1 MDNQEII
8 LVVENHNQL
17 SSLLSEHGY
26 KVKVTTSLETTQQAA
41 RKIQPDLII
50 LNTIMADFDGYYLCE
65 QIKAETEISD
75 IAVFFCDPDNN
86 TSAKVKAILIG
97 ATEYFS
103 YPPIWEE
110 LSARINNQFKLSK
123 RQKQLKQENLRQ
135 QQQILEWEILAQSLF
150 EGDNALATTTSN
162 QEDLQQLLNHI
173 PFLAWT
179 TDKQG
184 NYKFLNQAWS
194 TLTSSLPQIGQ
205 PWGDAIHP
213 EDKEKI
219 VGEFFFAFQEHKP
232 FTGEY
237 RVFAN
242 DVEERWVIDQGQP
255 RFNFQ
260 GELLGYFGFVFDIT
274 ECKIKQLILEK
285 TKKALEKQTYQA
297 ELIKKITQQMR
308 DSINIQTICQTA
320 ALSIGESLNVS
331 RCLIL
336 TYAEQLIP
344 PVLPVAEYKQ
354 DKIKTALWADLS
366 IKNNYLAAPILIED
380 APYVS
385 KDVYQDHNLESYQ
398 SWAVD
403 LQIKSL
409 IMVRTSYQDKI
420 NGLITLHQ
428 CDYFRDWTTEE
439 IDLLELVAKQL
450 AIAIAHAQMLEKE
463 KARNLAISKK
473 NKQLLTEITQ
483 RQKIE
488 KQLRD
493 SEERWQLAVKGTKD
507 GIFDFNLLSGE
518 VFYSTRWKTMLGYT
532 EAEIG
537 TSQKEWLDRIHP
549 EDAPLVLETE
559 RAHLEGKTPYFEQEY
574 RLKCADGSY
583 KWILGRGQAI
593 WDKQGKAI
601 RLLGSHIDI
610 TQRKEIEQALKESEA
625 RYRDMI
631 ESQEQV
637 LSCCWRPDMT
647 LTFVNESYAKFFGK
661 SSQDLIGT
669 NFLELVVDENNSHDK
684 IKNTVNLM
692 ISQKIPTSYEHN
704 EISARGEK
712 RWFCWTNQPVFDDQG
727 SLIEFHSH
735 GVDVSAQKKRED
747 ALSLIVQETIN
758 ITGENF
764 CRAGVRYLA
773 ESLSVSYSFIC
784 EVVKPENQ
792 KLRPRVFWDG
802 QDYSSPQEK
811 SLHSIDKTPWRQT
824 CDQGVYYLKDS
835 LEFVVANNSPL
846 NCLKAVSYWGMAL
859 RDSQGFIMGILG
871 VMDTKPLH
879 LSADQEMI
887 VKIFAGR
894 LGAELERQ
902 SAEEA
907 LKRRVEKEKLFS
919 TISRSLIDEDLDSAM
934 SLAVQLIGEYFGSD
948 RCYVFQYQPRGLLMM
963 THEWCQPEI
972 PSKISLSQNFY
983 LQSCGLLLKEL
994 LQKDFLFIKNVD
1006 ELPDYYE
1013 QEKSFLA
1020 EHSLKSFAL
1029 VPIKQMS
1036 VTVGFIGL
1044 EGVKGLLYLQEEDL
1058 ELINFIGNFLG
1069 NAFERK
1075 QAQNKLKASQ
1085 QKLSFLVQQA
1095 PLAIIEMN
1103 TNQQIISWNPAA
1115 EAIFGYEEFEI
1126 IERQLIDILVPEHL
1140 RDKIKQIYQE
1150 LFISRKRKL
1159 FISENLSKDGKT
1171 IICEWYITPLIN
1183 NQGNLLG
1190 IACIAVNITQRK
1202 RTELALKQAKE
1213 SAEAASLAKGN
1224 FLACMSHELKT
1235 PLHSILGF
1243 SQVLTEDLTL
1253 GEKQRENIKIINKCG
1268 KHLLDLINNLLSR
1281 SKIEAGK
1288 VELVEK
1294 LFELPELLRSLQEML
1309 KIKIKEKGLAL
1320 ILEYDPNL
1328 PQYVINDEVK
1338 LRQVLINLLQ
1348 NSIKF
1353 THKGSVILRV
1363 KMRPEKQVLLFE
1375 VEDTGIGVAPED
1387 LSNLF
1392 EPFSQTFRGSQYS
1405 DGTGLGLTISREY
1418 IHLMGGEIS
1427 VQSNLGAGSI
1437 FSFNIPLKKQPKDQ
1451 ALFSQATKAQ
1461 TNHRVLIVDDQ
1472 QEQRQSLTRF
1482 LQGLPLEI
1490 KEINSGQQALYLCK
1504 NWNPE
1509 LIFIDLDMPGMD
1521 GYQTTYL
1528 IRNESLSLRPII
1540 IALSDNATD
1549 DVTMAIAGVGC
1560 DDFITKPFSG
1570 RKVLDKIYNYL
1581 CLSSTDIKLP
1591 ANAYVNTN
1599 TLVFKP
1605 LIKQDL
1611 KAMPS
1616 SWIKQLHLAAL
1627 EINDQE
1633 ILDLIK
1639 LIPPQETSLINGLTE
1654 LVKNFRVD
1662 LIIDLT
1668 S

>member
-17 SSLLSEHGY
+17 SSLLEGHGY
-26 KVKVTTSLETTQQAA
+26 RVKVTTCHETTQQAA

-65 QIKAETEISD
+65 QLKADNEISD
-75 IAVFFCDPDNN
+75 IAVFFFAQDNA
-86 TSAKVKAILIG
+86 TSAKVKAILRG

-103 YPPIWEE
+103 YPVIWEE
-110 LSARINNQFKLSK
+110 LSARIKNQFKLSK
-123 RQKQLKQENLRQ
+123 RQQQLKQENIRQ
-135 QQQILEWEILAQSLF
+135 QQQILEWESLAKSLF
-150 EGDNALATTTSN
+150 EGENALAPTNSH
-162 QEDLQQLLNHI
+162 QEDLQQLLNQV
-173 PFLAWT
+173 PFLGWI
-179 TDKQG
+179 TDKEG
-184 NYKFLNQAWS
+184 KYKFLNQAWS
-194 TLTSSLPQIGQ
+194 SFTSSLPEIGQ
-205 PWGDAIHP
+205 PWGEAIHP
-213 EDKEKI
+213 EDKEQA
-219 VGEFFFAFQEHKP
+219 VAECFQAFKEHKQ
-232 FTGEY
+232 FTCQY
-237 RVFAN
+237 RMWVN
-242 DVEERWVIDQGQP
+242 KIEERWVIDQGQP

-260 GELLGYFGFVFDIT
+260 GELMGYFGFIVDIT
-274 ECKIKQLILEK
+274 ECKLQQLILEK
-285 TKKALEKQTYQA
+285 TQKALDKQTYQA

-308 DSINIQTICQTA
+308 DSINIQTICQTT
-320 ALSIGESLNVS
+320 ALSIGENLKVS

-336 TYAEQLIP
+336 TYADQLIP

-354 DKIKTALWADLS
+354 DKIKSALWADLS

-380 APYVS
+380 TPYVC

-398 SWAVD
+398 SWSVD

-409 IMVRTSYQDKI
+409 VMVRTSYQDKI

-428 CDYFRDWTTEE
+428 CDYFRDWTREE
-439 IDLLELVAKQL
+439 IELLELVAKQL
-450 AIAIAHAQMLEKE
+450 AIAISHAQMLEKE

-473 NKQLLTEITQ
+473 NQQLQIEVKQ
-483 RQKIE
+483 RQIIE
-488 KQLRD
+488 KQLRN
-493 SEERWQLAVKGTKD
+493 SEQRWQLAVKGTKD
-507 GIFDFNLLSGE
+507 GIFDFNLLSGQ
-518 VFYSTRWKTMLGYT
+518 VFYSSRWKTMLGYS
-532 EAEIG
+532 EEDIG
-537 TSQKEWLDRIHP
+537 TSQEEWLSRIHP
-549 EDAPLVLETE
+549 LDAPQVLEADQ
-559 RAHLEGKTPYFEQEY
+559 AHLEGKTPYFEHEY
-574 RLKCADGSY
+574 RLRCADGSY

-601 RLLGSHIDI
+601 RLLGSHTDI

-625 RYRDMI
+625 RYREMI

-637 LSCCWRPDMT
+637 LSCCWLPDMT

-661 SSQDLIGT
+661 SSQELIGT
-669 NFLELVVDENNSHDK
+669 NFLELVIDQNNTHEK
-684 IKNTVNLM
+684 IKNSVNLM
-692 ISQKIPTSYEHN
+692 LSQKIPTSYEHN
-704 EISARGEK
+704 ELSATGEK
-712 RWFCWTNQPVFDDQG
+712 RWFCWTNQPVFDAQG
-727 SLIEFHSH
+727 ELVEFHSH

-764 CRAGVRYLA
+764 CRACVRYLA

-792 KLRPRVFWDG
+792 KLRYRVFWDG
-802 QDYSSPQEK
+802 GDYSSPQEK

-824 CDQGVYYLKDS
+824 CDQGIYYLKDS

-846 NCLKAVSYWGMAL
+846 NHLKAVSYWGMAL
-859 RDSQGFIMGILG
+859 RDSQGEIMGILG

-887 VKIFAGR
+887 LKIFAGR

-902 SAEEA
+902 FAEDA

-919 TISRSLIDEDLDSAM
+919 TISQALIDEDLDSAM
-934 SLAVQLIGEYFGSD
+934 SLAVQLIGEYFGCD

-963 THEWCQPEI
+963 THEWCQPGI
-972 PSKISLSQNFY
+972 PGKISLSQNFY
-983 LQSCGLLLKEL
+983 LQSCGLLLKDL
-994 LQKDFLFIKNVD
+994 LQKDFLFIKNID

-1013 QEKSFLA
+1013 KEKSFLGQ
-1020 EHSLKSFAL
+1020 HSLKSFAL
-1029 VPIKQMS
+1029 VAIKQMS
-1036 VTVGFIGL
+1036 LTVGFIGL
-1044 EGVKGLLYLQEEDL
+1044 EGVQGLLYLQEEDL
-1058 ELINFIGNFLG
+1058 QLINLLGNFLG
-1069 NAFERK
+1069 NAFERQ

-1140 RDKIKQIYQE
+1140 RDKIRDIYQE

-1159 FISENLSKDGKT
+1159 FISENLSKDRKI
-1171 IICEWYITPLIN
+1171 IICEWYITPLID
-1183 NQGNLLG
+1183 NQGNLIG

-1213 SAEAASLAKGN
+1213 SAEAASLAKGT

-1235 PLHSILGF
+1235 PLHSIIGF
-1243 SQVLTEDLTL
+1243 SQVLTDDITI
-1253 GEKQRENIKIINKCG
+1253 GEKQRENIKIIHKCG

-1294 LFELPELLRSLQEML
+1294 LFELPDLLASLQEML

-1320 ILEYDPNL
+1320 ILEYDPAL

-1353 THKGSVILRV
+1353 THKGHVILRV
-1363 KMRPEKQVLLFE
+1363 KMLQEKQMLLFE
-1375 VEDTGIGVAPED
+1375 VEDSGIGIAPEEI
-1387 LSNLF
+1387 STLF
-1392 EPFSQTFRGSQYS
+1392 EPFAQTFRGRQYS

-1418 IHLMGGEIS
+1418 INLMGGEIWLKSSLGVGS
-1427 VQSNLGAGSI
+1427 V
-1437 FSFNIPLKKQPKDQ
+1437 FSFNIPLKKHPKNQ
-1451 ALFSQATKAQ
+1451 ALFSQATTMT
-1461 TNHRVLIVDDQ
+1461 TNHRVLIVDDK
-1472 QEQRQSLTRF
+1472 QENRQNLIKV
-1482 LQGLPLEI
+1482 LQGLPLDI
-1490 KEINSGQQALYLCK
+1490 KEVNNGNQAIYLCK

-1509 LIFIDLDMPGMD
+1509 LIFIDLEMPAID
-1521 GYQTTYL
+1521 GYHTTYL

-1540 IALSDNATD
+1540 IALCDQPTD
-1549 DVTMAIAGVGC
+1549 EVTMAIAKVGF

-1581 CLSSTDIKLP
+1581 CFSSTDLKTLP
-1591 ANAYVNTN
+1591 YASVNTN
-1599 TLVFKP
+1599 TLIFKP
-1605 LIKQDL
+1605 LTKQDF

-1616 SWIKQLHLAAL
+1616 TWIKQLHLAAL

-1639 LIPPQETSLINGLTE
+1639 LIPAQETTLINGLTD